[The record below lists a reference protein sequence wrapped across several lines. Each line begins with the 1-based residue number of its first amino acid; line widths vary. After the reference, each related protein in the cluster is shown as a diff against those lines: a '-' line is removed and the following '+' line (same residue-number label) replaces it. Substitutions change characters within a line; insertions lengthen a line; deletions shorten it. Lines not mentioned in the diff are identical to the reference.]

1 MENVKNEY
9 QWHKDLFESL
19 VSYSYDFF
27 FILVALIAIFVF
39 KKYIL

>member
-9 QWHKDLFESL
+9 QWHKDLFEQL
-19 VSYSYDFF
+19 VSYSSDVF
-27 FILVALIAIFVF
+27 FILLAIIVILVV